1 MYRGAHDQ
9 PLRIENVTLVDG
21 TGAGPLHEAVIQV
34 EAARIVYA
42 GPADGAPPNLG
53 RVEVMDGAGGTV
65 LPGFIDCHVHFGIE
79 SASKLLTRFLDDPTV
94 ATFKAAER
102 MRLTLDA
109 GITTARDLGGLPSG
123 FRVAGAAGLLTGPR
137 LHTAVRVL
145 SHTGGH
151 GDLTAPGG
159 FDPTNGM
166 AELVDT
172 VDEVRI
178 GVRRLLREG
187 ADVIKVCATGG
198 MGSPHDQ
205 PDDEGLTTEE
215 IQAVVDEVARHGG
228 RPVAAHAQ
236 GTAGIL
242 NAIRGGVT
250 SVEHGYG
257 INDEAIDLAGEKGV
271 FLVPTLSTVFDG
283 IDKAT
288 MQPYH
293 YEKKLRWANI
303 TRENIS
309 HAIERGIKIALGTD
323 AAVAPHGQNLREL
336 EHLVNLG
343 MRPADAIVAG
353 TRTAAELL
361 GLADELGTLQ
371 AGKIADLIVCAGDP
385 LADITLL
392 GKPENVIAVVQ
403 AGFVRKNTTPTI

>member
-1 MYRGAHDQ
+1 MHRGTAEQ

-21 TGAGPLHEAVIQV
+21 TGAGPLHGAVILV
-34 EAARIVYA
+34 EAGRIVYA
-42 GPADGAPPNLG
+42 GSADGAPPNLG
-53 RVEVMDGAGGTV
+53 SVEVLDGAGRTV
-65 LPGFIDCHVHFGIE
+65 LPGFIDCHVHLGIE
-79 SASKLLTRFLDDPTV
+79 SASKLVTRFLDDPTV
-94 ATFKAAER
+94 ATFRAAER

-151 GDLTAPGG
+151 GDLTAPCG

-172 VDEVRI
+172 LDEVRI

-187 ADVIKVCATGG
+187 ADVIKLCATGG

-205 PDDEGLTTEE
+205 PDDEGLTIEE

-271 FLVPTLSTVFDG
+271 FLVPTLSTFDG

-293 YEKKLRWANI
+293 YEKKLRWADM

-309 HAIERGIKIALGTD
+309 HAIQRGVKIALGTD
-323 AAVAPHGQNLREL
+323 AAVGPHGQNLREL
-336 EHLVNLG
+336 EHLVDLG
-343 MRPADAIVAG
+343 MSPADAIVAG
-353 TRTAAELL
+353 TRAAAELL
-361 GLADELGTLQ
+361 GLADELGTIQ
-371 AGKIADLIVCAGDP
+371 AGKIADLVVCDGDP

-392 GKPENVIAVVQ
+392 GKPENVVTVVQ
-403 AGFVRKNTTPTI
+403 AGVVRKNTMQTI

>member
-1 MYRGAHDQ
+1 
-9 PLRIENVTLVDG
+9 
-21 TGAGPLHEAVIQV
+21 
-34 EAARIVYA
+34 
-42 GPADGAPPNLG
+42 
-53 RVEVMDGAGGTV
+53 
-65 LPGFIDCHVHFGIE
+65 
-79 SASKLLTRFLDDPTV
+79 
-94 ATFKAAER
+94 
-102 MRLTLDA
+102 
-109 GITTARDLGGLPSG
+109 
-123 FRVAGAAGLLTGPR
+123 LLTGPR

-172 VDEVRI
+172 VEEVRM

-271 FLVPTLSTVFDG
+271 FLVPTLSTFDG
-283 IDKAT
+283 IDRAS

-293 YEKKLRWANI
+293 YEKKMRWSDI

-309 HAIERGIKIALGTD
+309 HAIERGVKIALGTD

-336 EHLVNLG
+336 EHLVDLG

-361 GLADELGTLQ
+361 GLADELGTIQ
-371 AGKIADLIVCAGDP
+371 AGKIADLVVCAGDP
-385 LADITLL
+385 LTDITLL
-392 GKPENVIAVVQ
+392 GKPENVVAVVQ
-403 AGFVRKNTTPTI
+403 AGVVRKNTMRTI